1 MTLNDLLP
9 KTDFEILNEGDF
21 DVELTKPFTCD
32 LLSVCMS
39 KASAGCL
46 WVTVMGNTN
55 AVAVASLTDTACIIL
70 AEDSKLD
77 EIALMNAKT
86 KGVNI
91 LKSKL
96 PIFETA
102 LKIYE
107 LLK

>member
-1 MTLNDLLP
+1 MTLRELLK
-9 KTDFEILNEGDF
+9 KTDFEILNESDF
-21 DVELTKPFTCD
+21 DIQLTKPFTCD

-70 AEDSKLD
+70 AEDAKLD
-77 EIALMNAKT
+77 EIALLNAKT

-91 LKSKL
+91 LKSRL

-102 LKIYE
+102 LKIYQS
-107 LLK
+107 L